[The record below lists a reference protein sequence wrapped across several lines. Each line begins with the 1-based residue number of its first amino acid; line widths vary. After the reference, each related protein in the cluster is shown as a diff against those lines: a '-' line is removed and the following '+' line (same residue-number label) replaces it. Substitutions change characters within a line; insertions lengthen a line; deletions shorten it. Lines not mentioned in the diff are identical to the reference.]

1 VSHHAGP
8 TPGAMATSRTH
19 EGRAVI
25 LQARGL
31 TRRFGGVVAVDRVD
45 FSVAEGEIFGVIGPN
60 GAGKTTLMNLI
71 SGLDTPTAGALFFR
85 GRPLAG
91 LPPHR
96 VARLGIARTFQ
107 IMRPFVGM
115 TVRENVA
122 IGARF
127 GNPARVLSMPQALAR
142 ADEVLA
148 WVGMQHRADHE
159 IGTLTTGERKRLELA
174 RALAAEPQLLLL
186 DEVMSGLLPREAS
199 EMMALIRRING
210 QGVTVVLVEHVMRVV
225 MTLCHRV
232 LVLHHGK
239 PITVGRPTEVAADPA
254 VIGAYLGER
263 YARRAAV
270 PAGGAGS
277 AGTPPDDAG
286 GVGAPPGQAGGA
298 DAPRGDT
305 GSAGALPG
313 HAGGAGIPP
322 GDAPSVG
329 ARPIDPL
336 TDTERVG
343 EGDAP

>member
-1 VSHHAGP
+1 
-8 TPGAMATSRTH
+8 M
-19 EGRAVI
+19 I
-25 LQARGL
+25 LQAQGL

-45 FSVAEGEIFGVIGPN
+45 FTVAEGEIFGVIGPN

-71 SGLDTPTAGALFFR
+71 SGLDTPTAGTLSFR
-85 GRPLAG
+85 GRPLVG

-127 GNPARVLSMPQALAR
+127 GNPARHLSMAQALVR

-148 WVGMQHRADHE
+148 WVGMQQRADDE

-174 RALAAEPQLLLL
+174 RALAAAPQLLLL
-186 DEVMSGLLPREAS
+186 DEVMSGLLPREVF
-199 EMMALIRRING
+199 EVMDLVRRING
-210 QGVTVVLVEHVMRVV
+210 QGVTVILVEHMMRVV

-239 PITVGRPTEVAADPA
+239 PIATGRPAEVAADPA

-263 YARRAAV
+263 YARRAAGAPREDV
-270 PAGGAGS
+270 ARAGASPTDAPPAGTEPGA
-277 AGTPPDDAG
+277 TPRDHG
-286 GVGAPPGQAGGA
+286 
-298 DAPRGDT
+298 
-305 GSAGALPG
+305 
-313 HAGGAGIPP
+313 
-322 GDAPSVG
+322 
-329 ARPIDPL
+329 
-336 TDTERVG
+336 G
-343 EGDAP
+343 EGDAR